1 MQGVIPCLYRK
12 DDFMKILKKA
22 SQKNIEINTDFYN
35 VYQINEM
42 LDRKLIFYLDEEFNE
57 KYDNISSFDLFEGE
71 YTFRIFTSNLKEL
84 KVVLDDGYYTT
95 IAITNEGEKLY
106 VKLT

>member
-1 MQGVIPCLYRK
+1 
-12 DDFMKILKKA
+12 MKILKKA
-22 SQKNIEINTDFYN
+22 QQKNIEINTDFYN

-42 LDRKLIFYLDEEFNE
+42 LDRKLIFYLDEELNQ
-57 KYDNISSFDLFEGE
+57 KHDNISSFDLFEGE
-71 YTFRIFTSNLKEL
+71 YTFRIFTNNLKEL
-84 KVVLDDGYYTT
+84 KVVSDDGYYTT

>member
-1 MQGVIPCLYRK
+1 
-12 DDFMKILKKA
+12 MKILKKA
-22 SQKNIEINTDFYN
+22 SQKNVEINTDFYN

-42 LDRKLIFYLDEEFNE
+42 LDRKLIFYLDEDFNE

-84 KVVLDDGYYTT
+84 KVVSDGGYYTT
-95 IAITNEGEKLY
+95 IVITNEGEKLY

>member
-1 MQGVIPCLYRK
+1 
-12 DDFMKILKKA
+12 MKILKK
-22 SQKNIEINTDFYN
+22 SQQKNVEINTDFYN

-42 LDRKLIFYLDEEFNE
+42 LDRKLIFYLDEELNQ
-57 KYDNISSFDLFEGE
+57 KHDNISSFDLFEGK

-84 KVVLDDGYYTT
+84 KVALDDGYYTT
-95 IAITNEGEKLY
+95 IAITNEGEKLF

>member
-1 MQGVIPCLYRK
+1 
-12 DDFMKILKKA
+12 MKILKKA
-22 SQKNIEINTDFYN
+22 SQKNVEINTDFYN

-42 LDRKLIFYLDEEFNE
+42 LDRKLIFYLDNELNE
-57 KYDNISSFDLFEGE
+57 KYDNILSFDLFEGI

-84 KVVLDDGYYTT
+84 KVASDDGYYTT

>member
-1 MQGVIPCLYRK
+1 
-12 DDFMKILKKA
+12 MKILKKT
-22 SQKNIEINTDFYN
+22 SQKNVEINTDFYN

-42 LDRKLIFYLDEEFNE
+42 LDRKLIFYLDEELNQ
-57 KYDNISSFDLFEGE
+57 KHDNISSFDLFEGE
-71 YTFRIFTSNLKEL
+71 YTFRIFTNNLKEL
-84 KVVLDDGYYTT
+84 KVVSDDGYYTT

>member
-1 MQGVIPCLYRK
+1 
-12 DDFMKILKKA
+12 MKILKKA
-22 SQKNIEINTDFYN
+22 QQKNIEVNTDFYN

-42 LDRKLIFYLDEEFNE
+42 LDRKLIFYLDEELNQ
-57 KYDNISSFDLFEGE
+57 KHDNISSFALFEGE
-71 YTFRIFTSNLKEL
+71 YTFRIFTNNLKEL
-84 KVVLDDGYYTT
+84 KVVSDDGYYTT

>member
-1 MQGVIPCLYRK
+1 
-12 DDFMKILKKA
+12 MKILKKA
-22 SQKNIEINTDFYN
+22 QQKNIEINTDFYN

-42 LDRKLIFYLDEEFNE
+42 LDRKLIFYLDEEFN
-57 KYDNISSFDLFEGE
+57 KKHDNISSFDLFEGE

-84 KVVLDDGYYTT
+84 KVVSDGGYYTT

>member
-1 MQGVIPCLYRK
+1 
-12 DDFMKILKKA
+12 MKILKKA
-22 SQKNIEINTDFYN
+22 QQKNIEVNTDFYN

-42 LDRKLIFYLDEEFNE
+42 LDRKLIFYLDEKFNE
-57 KYDNISSFDLFEGE
+57 KHDNISSFDLFEGE

-84 KVVLDDGYYTT
+84 KVVSDDGYYTT

>member
-1 MQGVIPCLYRK
+1 MR
-12 DDFMKILKKA
+12 ILKKA
-22 SQKNIEINTDFYN
+22 SQKNVEVNTDFYN
-35 VYQINEM
+35 VCQINEM

-84 KVVLDDGYYTT
+84 KVVSDDGYYTT

>member
-1 MQGVIPCLYRK
+1 
-12 DDFMKILKKA
+12 MKILKKA
-22 SQKNIEINTDFYN
+22 QQKNIEVNTDFYN

-42 LDRKLIFYLDEEFNE
+42 LDRKLIFYIDEEFNE

-84 KVVLDDGYYTT
+84 KVVSDDGYYTT

>member
-1 MQGVIPCLYRK
+1 
-12 DDFMKILKKA
+12 
-22 SQKNIEINTDFYN
+22 
-35 VYQINEM
+35 M
-42 LDRKLIFYLDEEFNE
+42 LDRKLIFYLDEELNQ
-57 KYDNISSFDLFEGE
+57 KHDNISSFDLFEGE

-84 KVVLDDGYYTT
+84 KVVSDDGYYTT

>member
-1 MQGVIPCLYRK
+1 
-12 DDFMKILKKA
+12 
-22 SQKNIEINTDFYN
+22 
-35 VYQINEM
+35 M
-42 LDRKLIFYLDEEFNE
+42 LDRKVIFHIDEEFNE

-84 KVVLDDGYYTT
+84 KVVSDDGYYTT

>member
-1 MQGVIPCLYRK
+1 
-12 DDFMKILKKA
+12 MKILKKA
-22 SQKNIEINTDFYN
+22 QQKNIEVNTDFYN

-42 LDRKLIFYLDEEFNE
+42 LDRRLIFYLDEEFNE

-84 KVVLDDGYYTT
+84 KVVSDDGYYTT

>member
-1 MQGVIPCLYRK
+1 
-12 DDFMKILKKA
+12 MKILKKA
-22 SQKNIEINTDFYN
+22 QQKNIEVNTDFYN

-71 YTFRIFTSNLKEL
+71 YTFRIFTNNLKEL
-84 KVVLDDGYYTT
+84 KVVSDDGYYTT

>member
-1 MQGVIPCLYRK
+1 
-12 DDFMKILKKA
+12 MKILKKA
-22 SQKNIEINTDFYN
+22 QQKNVEINTDFYN

-71 YTFRIFTSNLKEL
+71 YTFRIFASNLKEL
-84 KVVLDDGYYTT
+84 KVVLDGGYYTT